1 MGRTFCAHRLHTPA
15 HAFCLSAASASTSRT
30 ARLML
35 RCALNASRFWCFCP
49 FFTWSDMANVRAN
62 GSGAEGRRRRQAARN
77 FVLEISLSGLSEEPK
92 TQSWC
97 RVADPHSLSG
107 ARAMSP
113 AARSLARRRGSS
125 LLASTRHSRAA
136 RGAPSPRVSPEPSEP
151 CVSSAPSFRTSAR
164 RRVSSPRDAS
174 ALGVAR
180 VPSESRPRDG
190 AHGDDR
196 THSGVLLRDFLSKAL
211 YDKKDGYFARP
222 DVPVGVI
229 AEPIA
234 FASLLGADDYANA
247 LDVRYRRLAKQWLT
261 PVEIFK
267 PHYAEAVARYV
278 LHRYRE
284 EDEKQG
290 YPLRVYEIG
299 GGAGTHAA
307 GFLRYLRRNAPEVF
321 AKTEFTSVE
330 ISQSLARAA
339 ERTVRDA
346 LDGDDHRVNDSETL
360 RDTTKRRGK
369 GTRKGTKRD
378 SDVYSVIRGDA
389 SERDAWGAKDA
400 SPCFVVA
407 LEVLDNLPHDKVI
420 FRKDSER
427 GGHGDHHGWFQTRVR
442 LDPETNKHV
451 EDHSEPLSDA
461 LAVRAMETLADAARA
476 ETVETSFAR
485 RVARVVEAIF
495 APALAS
501 KKIAY
506 LPTGCLKLLETL
518 HGARPNHRLVA
529 ADFDSLPGVTM
540 AGRNAPLVAAQ
551 ADGGRT
557 RDLPTY
563 LAEVGSAD
571 VFFPT
576 DFDALRALDAAARRT
591 VSMNDGVERS
601 ENSARGEV
609 LSTRAFMERWAD
621 VQATA
626 TRSGYNPLLQDFAN
640 TKFFLS

>member
-1 MGRTFCAHRLHTPA
+1 
-15 HAFCLSAASASTSRT
+15 
-30 ARLML
+30 
-35 RCALNASRFWCFCP
+35 
-49 FFTWSDMANVRAN
+49 
-62 GSGAEGRRRRQAARN
+62 
-77 FVLEISLSGLSEEPK
+77 
-92 TQSWC
+92 
-97 RVADPHSLSG
+97 
-107 ARAMSP
+107 MSP
-113 AARSLARRRGSS
+113 AARSLARRRASS

-136 RGAPSPRVSPEPSEP
+136 RGAPPPRVSPDPSEP
-151 CVSSAPSFRTSAR
+151 CTSSAPSFCTSAP

-222 DVPVGVI
+222 DVPVGTI
-229 AEPIA
+229 EQPIA

-278 LHRYRE
+278 LNRYRE
-284 EDEKQG
+284 EDENRG

-346 LDGDDHRVNDSETL
+346 LDADDHRVNDSEAR

-400 SPCFVVA
+400 APCFVVA

-451 EDHSEPLSDA
+451 EHHSEPLSDA

-485 RVARVVEAIF
+485 RVARVVEALF

-501 KKIAY
+501 QKIAY

-591 VSMNDGVERS
+591 VSMDDGVERS
-601 ENSARGEV
+601 EKSARGEV

>member
-1 MGRTFCAHRLHTPA
+1 
-15 HAFCLSAASASTSRT
+15 
-30 ARLML
+30 
-35 RCALNASRFWCFCP
+35 
-49 FFTWSDMANVRAN
+49 
-62 GSGAEGRRRRQAARN
+62 
-77 FVLEISLSGLSEEPK
+77 
-92 TQSWC
+92 
-97 RVADPHSLSG
+97 
-107 ARAMSP
+107 MSP
-113 AARSLARRRGSS
+113 AARSLARRRVFS

-136 RGAPSPRVSPEPSEP
+136 RGAPPLRVSPDPSEP
-151 CVSSAPSFRTSAR
+151 CTSSAPSFCTSAP
-164 RRVSSPRDAS
+164 RRVSSPRDAN

-180 VPSESRPRDG
+180 VCSRESRPRDG

-222 DVPVGVI
+222 DVPVGTI
-229 AEPIA
+229 EQPIA

-278 LHRYRE
+278 LNRYRE
-284 EDEKQG
+284 EDENRG

-346 LDGDDHRVNDSETL
+346 LDGDDHRVTDSETL
-360 RDTTKRRGK
+360 RETKKRRGK
-369 GTRKGTKRD
+369 QAKKKGTKRD

-551 ADGGRT
+551 ADGGET

-576 DFDALRALDAAARRT
+576 DFHATRALHAAARRNFG
-591 VSMNDGVERS
+591 SMDDGVERS

>member
-92 TQSWC
+92 TQSC
-97 RVADPHSLSG
+97 RGPSLTVWR

-113 AARSLARRRGSS
+113 AARSLARRRVFS

-136 RGAPSPRVSPEPSEP
+136 CGAPPPRVSPDPSEP
-151 CVSSAPSFRTSAR
+151 CTSSAPSFCTSAP
-164 RRVSSPRDAS
+164 RRVPSPRDAS

-278 LHRYRE
+278 LNRYRE
-284 EDEKQG
+284 EDENRG

-346 LDGDDHRVNDSETL
+346 LDGDDHQVNDSETL

-576 DFDALRALDAAARRT
+576 DFEALRALDAAARRT

>member
-1 MGRTFCAHRLHTPA
+1 MRASSAHPGARLLLERRLRVDVA
-15 HAFCLSAASASTSRT
+15 HGTLDVAVRLERLAVLVLLSLLHVVRHGERPRERKWSRRAAAAAS
-30 ARLML
+30 
-35 RCALNASRFWCFCP
+35 
-49 FFTWSDMANVRAN
+49 
-62 GSGAEGRRRRQAARN
+62 GSKFRSRN
-77 FVLEISLSGLSEEPK
+77 FVERPVGGAENAIVVPSRGPSL
-92 TQSWC
+92 TVW
-97 RVADPHSLSG
+97 R

-113 AARSLARRRGSS
+113 AARSLARRRASS

-136 RGAPSPRVSPEPSEP
+136 CGAPPPRVSPDPSEP
-151 CVSSAPSFRTSAR
+151 CTSSAPSFCTSAP
-164 RRVSSPRDAS
+164 RRVSSPRDAN

-180 VPSESRPRDG
+180 VCSRESRPRDG

-229 AEPIA
+229 EQPIA

-346 LDGDDHRVNDSETL
+346 LDGDDHRVNDSEGFQNP
-360 RDTTKRRGK
+360 TKRRGK

-557 RDLPTY
+557 NDLPTY

-601 ENSARGEV
+601 EKSARGEV